1 MQLSNDQGVNDM
13 MTTNEFL
20 DAVKQR
26 HGFKSDYELSKALGV
41 KQQTISSYRVGRTSM
56 DPMMA
61 AKVAELL
68 AMNPLEVI
76 AAAEA
81 ERAKDEKTK
90 GFWMRYAAAL
100 LVAVGVSSPPAPAE
114 ASQAQASEGICI
126 MSNRR
131 RQILEAVGTVK
142 WAVCQLLAGPQLRL
156 L

>member
-1 MQLSNDQGVNDM
+1 VQLSNDQGVNDM

-81 ERAKDEKTK
+81 ERARDEKTK

-100 LVAVGVSSPPAPAE
+100 LMVVGVSAPPSPAE
-114 ASQAQASEGICI
+114 ASQAQASERICI
-126 MSNRR
+126 MSN
-131 RQILEAVGTVK
+131 
-142 WAVCQLLAGPQLRL
+142 
-156 L
+156 